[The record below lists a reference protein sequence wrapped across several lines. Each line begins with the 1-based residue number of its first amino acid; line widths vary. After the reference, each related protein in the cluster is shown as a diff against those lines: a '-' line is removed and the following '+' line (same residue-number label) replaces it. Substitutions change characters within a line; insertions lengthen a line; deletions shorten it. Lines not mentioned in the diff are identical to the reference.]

1 MKIDIG
7 ITATNLKKVNE
18 TLNIVLADGNV
29 LYIKLR
35 KFPWNLSG
43 SDFMQYH
50 LHVEKQY
57 EALEQAIDD
66 IAERISTLGGIAIGT
81 TTEFAKHSQLKEQ
94 PGKIPSNIEMLKE
107 TLEDHETIIKSLR
120 KAIDDCEDKYQDK
133 GTADFLTGLMQDHE
147 KMAWQLRHYFREE
160 K

>member
-18 TLNIVLADGNV
+18 TLNKVLADGNV

-35 KFPWNLSG
+35 KFHWNLSG

-50 LHVEKQY
+50 LLFEKQY

-94 PGKIPSNIEMLKE
+94 P
-107 TLEDHETIIKSLR
+107 
-120 KAIDDCEDKYQDK
+120 
-133 GTADFLTGLMQDHE
+133 
-147 KMAWQLRHYFREE
+147 
-160 K
+160 